1 MADAESNLVPS
12 EAADQVEVALEKQA
26 AADDGILYLNEYQY
40 ENDLVTDFARLVAS
54 PRRRGSLYV
63 AAAIAALI
71 GIGMLVAGGNWIK
84 FGVVLIV
91 FGAFLAWWS
100 KNLHH
105 TLARDFIDA
114 VEADES
120 MGGRYRR
127 VAANED
133 GLMVWGKSGKSQFF
147 PFEKL
152 DHVLDGERIF
162 VAMFADQGVT
172 IPKDTFV
179 RGDAEQFGSFLK
191 ARINKKL
198 RIETKKKKM
207 KAEKAAA
214 EAKQGDKADKP
225 QDNKGKQ
232 RKQKKSDCIFQI
244 FSLNSGGCFSD
255 FHMINSYIPSKR
267 LPFLL
272 IFGEKLPGIFLKQ
285 MGKVRWIADTDL
297 FTNASDTFIPVLQK
311 LLGLFHPA
319 L

>member
-12 EAADQVEVALEKQA
+12 EAADQIEVALEEQA

-63 AAAIAALI
+63 AAAIAALL
-71 GIGMLVAGGNWIK
+71 GVGMLVAGGNWIK

-105 TLARDFIDA
+105 TLAR

-179 RGDAEQFGSFLK
+179 RGDAEQFGPFLK

-225 QDNKGKQ
+225 QGDKGKQ
-232 RKQKKSDCIFQI
+232 RKQKKSK
-244 FSLNSGGCFSD
+244 
-255 FHMINSYIPSKR
+255 KR
-267 LPFLL
+267 
-272 IFGEKLPGIFLKQ
+272 
-285 MGKVRWIADTDL
+285 R
-297 FTNASDTFIPVLQK
+297 
-311 LLGLFHPA
+311 
-319 L
+319 

>member
-12 EAADQVEVALEKQA
+12 EAADQVEVALEEQA

-105 TLARDFIDA
+105 TLARDFIDS

-172 IPKDTFV
+172 IP
-179 RGDAEQFGSFLK
+179 
-191 ARINKKL
+191 
-198 RIETKKKKM
+198 
-207 KAEKAAA
+207 
-214 EAKQGDKADKP
+214 
-225 QDNKGKQ
+225 
-232 RKQKKSDCIFQI
+232 
-244 FSLNSGGCFSD
+244 
-255 FHMINSYIPSKR
+255 
-267 LPFLL
+267 
-272 IFGEKLPGIFLKQ
+272 
-285 MGKVRWIADTDL
+285 
-297 FTNASDTFIPVLQK
+297 
-311 LLGLFHPA
+311 
-319 L
+319 

>member
-1 MADAESNLVPS
+1 
-12 EAADQVEVALEKQA
+12 
-26 AADDGILYLNEYQY
+26 
-40 ENDLVTDFARLVAS
+40 
-54 PRRRGSLYV
+54 
-63 AAAIAALI
+63 
-71 GIGMLVAGGNWIK
+71 MLVAGGSWIK

-105 TLARDFIDA
+105 TLARDFIEA

-127 VAANED
+127 VAVNED

-198 RIETKKKKM
+198 RIETKRKKM

-214 EAKQGDKADKP
+214 KAKQGDKADKP
-225 QDNKGKQ
+225 QDNKAKL
-232 RKQKKSDCIFQI
+232 RKQKKSKK
-244 FSLNSGGCFSD
+244 
-255 FHMINSYIPSKR
+255 KR
-267 LPFLL
+267 
-272 IFGEKLPGIFLKQ
+272 
-285 MGKVRWIADTDL
+285 
-297 FTNASDTFIPVLQK
+297 
-311 LLGLFHPA
+311 
-319 L
+319 

>member
-1 MADAESNLVPS
+1 
-12 EAADQVEVALEKQA
+12 
-26 AADDGILYLNEYQY
+26 
-40 ENDLVTDFARLVAS
+40 
-54 PRRRGSLYV
+54 
-63 AAAIAALI
+63 
-71 GIGMLVAGGNWIK
+71 MLVAGGSSIK

-172 IPKDTFV
+172 IPKDTLFAAMPSSLAPSL
-179 RGDAEQFGSFLK
+179 RRASTKNSALRPN
-191 ARINKKL
+191 AR
-198 RIETKKKKM
+198 R
-207 KAEKAAA
+207 
-214 EAKQGDKADKP
+214 
-225 QDNKGKQ
+225 
-232 RKQKKSDCIFQI
+232 
-244 FSLNSGGCFSD
+244 
-255 FHMINSYIPSKR
+255 
-267 LPFLL
+267 
-272 IFGEKLPGIFLKQ
+272 
-285 MGKVRWIADTDL
+285 
-297 FTNASDTFIPVLQK
+297 
-311 LLGLFHPA
+311 
-319 L
+319 

>member
-12 EAADQVEVALEKQA
+12 EAADQVEVALEEQA
-26 AADDGILYLNEYQY
+26 AADDGILYLNSISTKTTSSPT
-40 ENDLVTDFARLVAS
+40 LRAWS
-54 PRRRGSLYV
+54 PRPGV
-63 AAAIAALI
+63 AARCMSRGNCRAHRHRH
-71 GIGMLVAGGNWIK
+71 AGGRRQLDE

-105 TLARDFIDA
+105 TLARDFIEA

-179 RGDAEQFGSFLK
+179 AATPSSLAPSLSAHQQKTPHRDQEEENEGRKGRCQPNRATSPRRPK
-191 ARINKKL
+191 A
-198 RIETKKKKM
+198 
-207 KAEKAAA
+207 
-214 EAKQGDKADKP
+214 
-225 QDNKGKQ
+225 
-232 RKQKKSDCIFQI
+232 S
-244 FSLNSGGCFSD
+244 
-255 FHMINSYIPSKR
+255 
-267 LPFLL
+267 
-272 IFGEKLPGIFLKQ
+272 
-285 MGKVRWIADTDL
+285 
-297 FTNASDTFIPVLQK
+297 NASRRKTEE
-311 LLGLFHPA
+311 A
-319 L
+319 LRPSQTGHLAPLPSPCARAC

>member
-1 MADAESNLVPS
+1 MLI
-12 EAADQVEVALEKQA
+12 
-26 AADDGILYLNEYQY
+26 G
-40 ENDLVTDFARLVAS
+40 
-54 PRRRGSLYV
+54 
-63 AAAIAALI
+63 AALAI
-71 GIGMLVAGGNWIK
+71 IVLAIFLKDIKPTLVVGISIPLSVLFAVVLMYFTNLDMNVMTLAGLSLGIGMLVAGGNWIK

-105 TLARDFIDA
+105 TLARDFIEA

-179 RGDAEQFGSFLK
+179 RGDAERFGSFLK
-191 ARINKKL
+191 TRINKKL
-198 RIETKKKKM
+198 RIETKRKKM

-214 EAKQGDKADKP
+214 KAKQESEPKNAKA
-225 QDNKGKQ
+225 KQ
-232 RKQKKSDCIFQI
+232 RKQKK
-244 FSLNSGGCFSD
+244 NKK
-255 FHMINSYIPSKR
+255 KR
-267 LPFLL
+267 
-272 IFGEKLPGIFLKQ
+272 
-285 MGKVRWIADTDL
+285 
-297 FTNASDTFIPVLQK
+297 
-311 LLGLFHPA
+311 
-319 L
+319 

>member
-1 MADAESNLVPS
+1 MADAESNPVPS
-12 EAADQVEVALEKQA
+12 EAADQVEVEVALETQA

-54 PRRRGSLYV
+54 PKRRGSLYV
-63 AAAIAALI
+63 AAAISALI
-71 GIGMLVAGGNWIK
+71 GVGMLVAGSSWTK

-105 TLARDFIDA
+105 TFARDFIDA
-114 VEADES
+114 VETDES

-152 DHVLDGERIF
+152 DNVLDGERIF

-179 RGDAEQFGSFLK
+179 RGDAEQFGPFLK

-198 RIETKKKKM
+198 RIETKRKKM

-214 EAKQGDKADKP
+214 EAKQADKADKP

-232 RKQKKSDCIFQI
+232 RKQKK
-244 FSLNSGGCFSD
+244 NKK
-255 FHMINSYIPSKR
+255 KR
-267 LPFLL
+267 
-272 IFGEKLPGIFLKQ
+272 
-285 MGKVRWIADTDL
+285 
-297 FTNASDTFIPVLQK
+297 
-311 LLGLFHPA
+311 
-319 L
+319 

>member
-1 MADAESNLVPS
+1 MADAESNLIPS
-12 EAADQVEVALEKQA
+12 EAADQVEVALEAQA

-63 AAAIAALI
+63 AAAIAVLI
-71 GIGMLVAGGNWIK
+71 GIGMLVAGGSWIK

-179 RGDAEQFGSFLK
+179 RGDAEQFGPFLK

-214 EAKQGDKADKP
+214 EAKRGDKADKP

-232 RKQKKSDCIFQI
+232 RKQKKSKK
-244 FSLNSGGCFSD
+244 
-255 FHMINSYIPSKR
+255 KR
-267 LPFLL
+267 
-272 IFGEKLPGIFLKQ
+272 
-285 MGKVRWIADTDL
+285 
-297 FTNASDTFIPVLQK
+297 
-311 LLGLFHPA
+311 
-319 L
+319 

>member
-12 EAADQVEVALEKQA
+12 EAADQVEVALEEQA

-63 AAAIAALI
+63 AAAVAALI
-71 GIGMLVAGGNWIK
+71 GIGMLVAGGSWIK

-147 PFEKL
+147 PFDKL

-179 RGDAEQFGSFLK
+179 RGDAEQFGPFLK

-214 EAKQGDKADKP
+214 EAKQGDKPQEPRASSASRRRARRSGRPADTE
-225 QDNKGKQ
+225 GASS
-232 RKQKKSDCIFQI
+232 RARFRA
-244 FSLNSGGCFSD
+244 GA
-255 FHMINSYIPSKR
+255 
-267 LPFLL
+267 
-272 IFGEKLPGIFLKQ
+272 PGIGRAYRQWTRFAL
-285 MGKVRWIADTDL
+285 L
-297 FTNASDTFIPVLQK
+297 SSYFTSNFKSLRSGRSVIFIV
-311 LLGLFHPA
+311 
-319 L
+319 